1 MKNSYE
7 YKAPDFLQ
15 GQSAAE
21 IHSRMLAS
29 FPGDIDTS
37 EGQFLWDFTMPTAIE
52 KAEMIEFQL
61 NEAIKEMFPF
71 YASGHW
77 LDLHGANRGIVRK
90 EAVAAQGAVTV
101 TGTAGTA
108 IPAQTSLFT
117 GATGD
122 HAAVEFL
129 TDKAAVIDTT
139 GTVTIPI
146 TAAVAGIS
154 GNVAAETI
162 ILTGNMIAGI
172 TAVNNQEATY
182 GGMEEES
189 DEALRARIITYDQNQ
204 GVSFV
209 GSMAD
214 YKRWAL
220 EVEGVGAVTVI
231 PPTDATGKIQ
241 LLLVDG
247 KGDLATQKL
256 CTSVYNHI
264 MSPNQPEQRLAP
276 INALLE
282 VKAPTALTVNI
293 EGTIVIDDSLTV
305 AEAKEIFSGLLKE
318 IYPAAVESGVLKYS
332 QVVGLLLQIPG
343 VSDYSNVTINDGTAN
358 IEISANQYPVTGQVV
373 FENDAA

>member
-1 MKNSYE
+1 MKNIYE
-7 YKAPDFLQ
+7 YKAPEFLQ

-61 NEAIKEMFPF
+61 NETIKEMFPF

-90 EAVAAQGAVTV
+90 EAVAAQGEVTI
-101 TGTAGTA
+101 TGTAGTV

-122 HAAVEFL
+122 QAAIEFL
-129 TDKAAVIDTT
+129 TDTAAVIDTT

-146 TAAVAGIS
+146 TAAVAGTS

-162 ILTGNMIAGI
+162 LLTGNMIAGVA
-172 TAVNNQEATY
+172 TVTNQESTH
-182 GGMEEES
+182 GGMEEEN
-189 DEALRARIITYDQNQ
+189 DEALRARIIAYDQNQ

-209 GSMAD
+209 GSIAD

-220 EVEGVGAVTVI
+220 EVDGVGSVTVI
-231 PPTDATGKIQ
+231 PPADATGKIQ
-241 LLLVDG
+241 LLLVDS
-247 KGDLATQKL
+247 KGDLADSDL
-256 CTSVYNHI
+256 CTAVYNHI
-264 MSPNQPEQRLAP
+264 MSPDQPEQRLAP

-282 VKAPTALTVNI
+282 VKAPAALYLNIVGTV
-293 EGTIVIDDSLTV
+293 VKDDSLTV
-305 AEAKEIFSGLLKE
+305 TQVKEIFSGLLRE
-318 IYPAAVESGVLKYS
+318 IYPLAAESGVLKYS

-343 VSDYSNVTINDGTAN
+343 VSDYKDVKINGNMVN
-358 IEISANQYPVTGQVV
+358 IVIGDNQYPVTGQVV
-373 FENDAA
+373 IRQ

>member
-1 MKNSYE
+1 MKNIYE
-7 YKAPDFLQ
+7 YKTPEFLQ

-90 EAVAAQGAVTV
+90 EAVAAQGAVTI
-101 TGTAGTA
+101 TGTAGTI

-117 GATGD
+117 SATGD
-122 HAAVEFL
+122 RAAIEFL
-129 TDKAAVIDTT
+129 TDTAAVIDTT

-146 TAAVAGIS
+146 TAAIAGIS

-162 ILTGNMIAGI
+162 LLTGNMIAGI
-172 TAVNNQEATY
+172 AAVNNQAATH
-182 GGMEEES
+182 GGIEEED
-189 DEALRARIITYDQNQ
+189 DEALRARIIAYDQNQ

-220 EVEGVGAVTVI
+220 EVDGVGSVTVI
-231 PPTDATGKIQ
+231 PPTDDTGKIQ
-241 LLLVDG
+241 LLLVDS
-247 KGDLATQKL
+247 KGDLADSDL
-256 CTSVYNHI
+256 CTAVYNHI
-264 MSPNQPEQRLAP
+264 MSPDQPEQRLAP

-282 VKAPTALTVNI
+282 VKAPAALYLNIVGTV
-293 EGTIVIDDSLTV
+293 VKDDSLTV
-305 AEAKEIFSGLLKE
+305 TQVKEIFSGLLRE
-318 IYPAAVESGVLKYS
+318 IYPLAAESGVLKYS

-343 VSDYSNVTINDGTAN
+343 VSDYKDVKINGNMVN
-358 IEISANQYPVTGQVV
+358 IVIGDNQYPVTGQVV
-373 FENDAA
+373 IRQ

>member
-1 MKNSYE
+1 MKNIYE
-7 YKAPDFLQ
+7 YKTPEFLQ

-90 EAVAAQGAVTV
+90 EAVAAQGAVTI
-101 TGTAGTA
+101 TGTAGTI

-117 GATGD
+117 SATGD
-122 HAAVEFL
+122 RAAIEFL
-129 TDKAAVIDTT
+129 TDTAAVIDTT

-146 TAAVAGIS
+146 TAAIAGIS

-162 ILTGNMIAGI
+162 LLTGNMIAGI
-172 TAVNNQEATY
+172 AAVNNQAATH
-182 GGMEEES
+182 GGIEEED
-189 DEALRARIITYDQNQ
+189 DEALRARIIAYDQNQ

-220 EVEGVGAVTVI
+220 EVDGVGSVTVI
-231 PPTDATGKIQ
+231 PPTDDTGKIQ
-241 LLLVDG
+241 LLLVDS
-247 KGDLATQKL
+247 KGDLADSDL
-256 CTSVYNHI
+256 CTAVYNHI
-264 MSPNQPEQRLAP
+264 MSPDQPEQRLAP

-282 VKAPTALTVNI
+282 VKAPAALYLNIVGTV
-293 EGTIVIDDSLTV
+293 VKDDSLTV
-305 AEAKEIFSGLLKE
+305 TQVKEIFSGLLRE
-318 IYPAAVESGVLKYS
+318 IYPLAAESGVLKYS
-332 QVVGLLLQIPG
+332 QVVGLFLQIPG
-343 VSDYSNVTINDGTAN
+343 ESDYKDVKINGNMVN
-358 IEISANQYPVTGQVV
+358 IVIGDNQYPVTGQVV
-373 FENDAA
+373 IRQ